1 MPTAVV
7 AVNVSAGDVLCPV
20 EDTTDPQKLTKAT
33 PAALATGV
41 TVTGIAA
48 EPAAAGATVTYFAAS
63 ETVPAA
69 TTGLGPGPATA
80 VVVDGSAR
88 AERRFPLTP
97 DAWVLGPCDAQG
109 VLSLAPRHEFANV
122 MDFGA
127 KGDDSGDDWAAINA
141 AMQSLTPGTGTGT
154 VYFPAGTYRIS
165 RPIVVNN
172 YPGIEL
178 LGESQ
183 QSTAIRLLG
192 NFGPTLCITP
202 DTVGHF
208 PTGDALLSGPGK
220 AGVFRL
226 NGGNTV
232 DFRDSP
238 ALDMDGLDAFS
249 VECTVQVDQ
258 VPVTGT
264 TAVITSSGRRNARDP
279 QNSAFGVFLTADGT
293 GGGLALSA
301 TVRVGGRDV
310 SVPPPAQPLRVPT
323 GVTTHIALA
332 YDGSRLRLFA
342 GSPGAQTD
350 VREVPAAGKLGQAL
364 EEGVYLGVYSGGS
377 WPEYHP
383 VTKQFPGR
391 IDSIRLSDRAMRT
404 APFTA
409 PTAKFPTDNASNLH
423 TLLLV
428 NFDLDVDVFTVGRTW
443 KDRPGSSPILVHCLH
458 YREGPPNDVTSPI
471 VRRLTFQ
478 SSGGAGIQAQLAAET
493 LIDQVNVTAA
503 RDGIRFR
510 DVSLRSGFEDIVIAV
525 GRLGLVLAG
534 DTALVNVKRLKVA
547 GARYDFVATGAI
559 GVFARDWLIGT
570 GRSVVPVML
579 SSGANYGFFHG
590 TGVAISS
597 EDVQNMPP
605 EGRKWQAAV
614 MASSLTSLLLESSV
628 LQPAFSDTTQC
639 PCVILDSSDNG
650 PGASNYT
657 FINCDFQP
665 SPDSHSIL
673 ELSGRTLPHPV
684 RIIGSRK
691 TPLDGGREIPWT
703 LPHQASLVS
712 FLGGAVSTTDTGLT
726 QWQGTRDWIFAYDA
740 ATGLFQAREHES
752 QATGS
757 VPAGGTVEL
766 GAMPL
771 AAGTTFVRAEVV
783 ASGPLGTGARW
794 VLEQGFARTGET
806 VATWAP
812 DTRVAEAFGSDGGVP
827 PDDWEPPA
835 LAAADGRAVVRCTAP
850 DGQKLAFTVRL
861 RAVEAL
867 APAP

>member
-20 EDTTDPQKLTKAT
+20 KDPAAPQKLTKAT
-33 PAALATGV
+33 PTALASGV
-41 TVTGIAA
+41 TVAGIAA
-48 EPAAAGATVTYFAAS
+48 QPAAAGATVTYFAAH
-63 ETVPAA
+63 ETVPAV

-80 VVVDGSAR
+80 VVVNASAR

-109 VLSLAPRHEFANV
+109 VLTLEPRHEFANV

-127 KGDDSGDDWAAINA
+127 KGDDTGDDWAAINA
-141 AMQSLTPGTGTGT
+141 AMQSLVPGTGTGT
-154 VYFPAGTYRIS
+154 LYFPAGTYRIS
-165 RPIVVNN
+165 RPIVVNG

-178 LGESQ
+178 LGESP
-183 QSTAIRLLG
+183 QSTGIRLLG

-208 PTGDALLSGPGK
+208 PTGDALLTGPGK
-220 AGVFRL
+220 AGVLRL
-226 NGGNTV
+226 NGANTV

-249 VECTVQVDQ
+249 VECTIQVDR
-258 VPVTGT
+258 VPLTGT

-279 QNSAFGVFLTADGT
+279 QNSAFGVFLTADGS
-293 GGGLALSA
+293 GGLALSA
-301 TVRVGGRDV
+301 TVRIGGRDV
-310 SVPPPAQPLRVPT
+310 SVPPAAQPLRVPV
-323 GVTTHIALA
+323 GVTTHIALT

-342 GSPGAQTD
+342 GGAGAQTD
-350 VREVPAAGKLGQAL
+350 MREVPASGRLGQAL
-364 EEGVYLGVYSGGS
+364 EEGVYLGVYSGAS

-383 VTKQFPGR
+383 ITKQFPGR
-391 IDSIRLSDRAMRT
+391 IDSIRISGQAMRT
-404 APFTA
+404 APFIA

-458 YREGPPNDVTSPI
+458 YREGPPNDATSPL

-493 LIDQVNVTAA
+493 VVDEVNVTAA

-510 DVSLRSGFEDIVIAV
+510 DVSLRSGFENIVIAV
-525 GRLGLVLAG
+525 SRLGLVLSG

-547 GARYDFVATGAI
+547 GAQYDFVATGAI

-579 SSGANYGFFHG
+579 TSGANYGFFHG
-590 TGVAISS
+590 TDVVISS

-605 EGRKWQAAV
+605 AERKWQAAV
-614 MASSLTSLLLESSV
+614 MTSSLTSLLLESSV

-650 PGASNYT
+650 PGTSNYT
-657 FINCDFQP
+657 FVNCDFQP
-665 SPDSHSIL
+665 SPDSHAIL
-673 ELSGRTLPHPV
+673 ELSGKTLPHPV

-703 LPHQASLVS
+703 LPHQVPFVS
-712 FLGGAVSTTDTGLT
+712 FLGGSVSTTDTGLT
-726 QWQGTRDWIFAYDA
+726 QWRGTRDWIFAYDP

-757 VPAGGTVEL
+757 LPAGGTVDL

-771 AAGTTFVRAEVV
+771 AAGTTLVRAEVI
-783 ASGPLGTGARW
+783 ASGPLASAARW

-806 VATWAP
+806 IAAWAS
-812 DTRVAEAFGSDGGVP
+812 DTRVTEAFGSDGGVP
-827 PDDWEPPA
+827 PQGWEHPTLVA
-835 LAAADGRAVVRCTAP
+835 TKGNVVVRCTAP
-850 DGQKLAFTVRL
+850 AGQKLAFTVRL